1 MRISHSIGWRLQFWY
16 GVMLCAV
23 LAGGGIAAYK
33 YQRAALYQAT
43 DDELERRAGAW
54 ARLRDFD
61 RPPPRRPDNRGPAR
75 PRPPE
80 ENIADADALGSWYAV
95 RWNQTGEMVGRSVS
109 APADCPAPETTT
121 ARTAGPRLRARGPYR
136 EALIQTDAREY
147 LAVGCN
153 LTDRLRRLN
162 QAAAQTAAAAVALL
176 AAALLVGRW
185 LVERALRP
193 IAAISAVAEEISRG
207 DLSRRVR
214 HREQDSELGQL
225 TSVLNSTFARL
236 ETVFQRQAQF
246 TADAAHELRTPVSII
261 LTHTQNALAVPEMA
275 EEHREAFAACQRAA
289 RRMRS
294 LLESLLRL
302 ARLDSRE
309 EVMRCE
315 SLDLADRVKSVL
327 AALSPIAAAR
337 GITLATELAPAVCPG
352 DPDWLDQV
360 ITNLVDNAIKYNADG
375 GQVRVT
381 THSGPTGVVLVVA
394 DDGPGIA
401 PGDLPRVFERF
412 YRADHS
418 RSRTTGGAG
427 LGLAIAR
434 VIVEAHRGTIAVESP
449 PGRGATFTV
458 RLPT

>member
-1 MRISHSIGWRLQFWY
+1 MKAFRSIGWRLQFWH

-23 LAGGGIAAYK
+23 LAGGGAAAYK
-33 YQRAALYQAT
+33 YQRAALCRAT
-43 DDELERRAGAW
+43 DEELERRAGAW
-54 ARLRDFD
+54 VRLQNSD

-80 ENIADADALGSWYAV
+80 ENAADPDDRGNWYAV
-95 RWNQTGEMVGRSVS
+95 RFNQVGEMLSRSAS
-109 APADCPAPETTT
+109 APADCPPPEAFTLQ
-121 ARTAGPRLRARGPYR
+121 RRGPSLRARDLYR
-136 EALIQTDAREY
+136 EAVIRTGDGESLV
-147 LAVGCN
+147 VGCN
-153 LTDRLRRLN
+153 MATRLRSLN
-162 QAAAQTAAAAVALL
+162 QVAGQSAAAAAALL
-176 AAALLVGRW
+176 AVALLVGRW
-185 LVERALRP
+185 LVGRALRP
-193 IAAISAVAEEISRG
+193 IAEISATAQEIARG
-207 DLSRRVR
+207 DLSRRVF

-225 TSVLNSTFARL
+225 TAVLNSTFERL
-236 ETVFQRQAQF
+236 ETVFRRQAQF

-289 RRMRS
+289 QRMRA

-309 EVMRCE
+309 EVMRHE
-315 SLDLADRVKSVL
+315 PLDLAARTAAMLDALRPL
-327 AALSPIAAAR
+327 AVPR
-337 GITLATELAPAVCPG
+337 RITLTAELAPAACQG
-352 DPDWLDQV
+352 DPEWLDQV
-360 ITNLVDNAIKYNADG
+360 ITNLVDNAIKYNSDG

-381 THSGPTGVVLVVA
+381 TRSGPAGVELVVA

-401 PGDLPRVFERF
+401 PDDLPHVFERF

-434 VIVEAHRGTIAVESP
+434 IIVEAHFGAITVEST
-449 PGRGATFTV
+449 PGHGATFTV
-458 RLPT
+458 RLPV